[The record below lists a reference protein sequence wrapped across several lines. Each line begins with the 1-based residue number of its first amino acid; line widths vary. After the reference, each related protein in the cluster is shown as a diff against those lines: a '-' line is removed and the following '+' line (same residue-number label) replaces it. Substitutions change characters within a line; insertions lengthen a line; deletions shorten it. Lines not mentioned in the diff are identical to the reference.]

1 MVHEMIHYYLAYF
14 GLDKRCRHGKE
25 FKKMAERLN
34 GQYGLNIVTEV
45 DLFQYKR
52 REGTPLLSYWLVK
65 KIYMT

>member
-1 MVHEMIHYYLAYF
+1 
-14 GLDKRCRHGKE
+14 
-25 FKKMAERLN
+25 MAERLN

-45 DLFQYKR
+45 DLSQYER